1 MTPHFKALCILISKT
16 IPKIRFSGSD
26 SAGNLENRSKHQVTP
41 HFISPYIKCVGC
53 NACSRDWQHVTW
65 WVIPVF
71 LRLLMGVLVVLVL
84 FYFVHCVTRT
94 KQKTIENFVCRK
106 RKYGTEFKYQF
117 FRLYFLFQIACNC
130 VQIIKS
136 SVQCI
141 FVAKVEEFPGQSPG
155 LPLVLI
161 YITTTTGDKN
171 LAALVA
177 RVGRL
182 RLGAQVP
189 KKIRSTAP

>member
-1 MTPHFKALCILISKT
+1 MLPFV
-16 IPKIRFSGSD
+16 SGQRP
-26 SAGNLENRSKHQVTP
+26 GVLLV
-41 HFISPYIKCVGC
+41 SPYIKCVGF

-141 FVAKVEEFPGQSPG
+141 FVSKVEEFPGQSPG
-155 LPLVLI
+155 LPLVPIKFGTRSSESRTLSQ
-161 YITTTTGDKN
+161 
-171 LAALVA
+171 
-177 RVGRL
+177 L
-182 RLGAQVP
+182 RLCLGYRWKGLGP
-189 KKIRSTAP
+189 RMNT

>member
-1 MTPHFKALCILISKT
+1 MCTKNKPALSHLKR
-16 IPKIRFSGSD
+16 P
-26 SAGNLENRSKHQVTP
+26 
-41 HFISPYIKCVGC
+41 FIFPYIKCVGC

-141 FVAKVEEFPGQSPG
+141 FVSKVEEFPGQSPG
-155 LPLVLI
+155 LPLVTFKYRKNI
-161 YITTTTGDKN
+161 NFCQWIIIGHYIEDDF
-171 LAALVA
+171 V
-177 RVGRL
+177 
-182 RLGAQVP
+182 
-189 KKIRSTAP
+189 KKLKS

>member
-1 MTPHFKALCILISKT
+1 MATRPPTELLCT
-16 IPKIRFSGSD
+16 
-26 SAGNLENRSKHQVTP
+26 QVSSQVARLWVTS
-41 HFISPYIKCVGC
+41 FTLNIIQYNISPYIKCVGC

-141 FVAKVEEFPGQSPG
+141 FVSKVEEFPGQSPG
-155 LPLVLI
+155 LPLV
-161 YITTTTGDKN
+161 N
-171 LAALVA
+171 L
-177 RVGRL
+177 
-182 RLGAQVP
+182 
-189 KKIRSTAP
+189 K